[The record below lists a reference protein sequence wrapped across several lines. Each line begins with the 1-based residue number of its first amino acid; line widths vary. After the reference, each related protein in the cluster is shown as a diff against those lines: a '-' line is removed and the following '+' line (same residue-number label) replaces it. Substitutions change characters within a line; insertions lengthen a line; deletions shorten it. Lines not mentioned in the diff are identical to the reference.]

1 MLHKKRKP
9 STGGTLETM
18 IGAGTSIDGD
28 VAFEGGLRID
38 GTVQG
43 TVSAPDGSGSRLVIS
58 DQAVVEGEVQV
69 PNVIINGRVKGNV
82 YASERLELHARS
94 RVEGD
99 LYYEVIKM
107 EEGAEIR
114 GTCSQVPGTKEG
126 KIAQD
131 VAPSAE
137 AVKSGE
143 GSKASPGAAE
153 EPGADQGS
161 GRTAGETSSKASS
174 EAG

>member
-9 STGGTLETM
+9 NTGGTLETM

-82 YASERLELHARS
+82 HASERLELHARS

-99 LYYEVIKM
+99 LFYEVIKM

-126 KIAQD
+126 KAGHGIA
-131 VAPSAE
+131 AGPA
-137 AVKSGE
+137 KSGR
-143 GSKASPGAAE
+143 GGAKTSPGAAE
-153 EPGADQGS
+153 DSGAEEGS
-161 GRTAGETSSKASS
+161 GQATAKTSSKASS